1 MKGRELA
8 TVLAALRYWQQD
20 IEANDAPPISGE
32 FFADCEPLTSEEI
45 DRFCERL
52 NSQPAEP
59 LTLGSE
65 RQEQPAAGPVPA
77 AGQVPS
83 ARPARYLY
91 RPLLRPAGFATM
103 PAGLKWD
110 YVEVPREIA
119 HLRPNLP
126 VSRHRHGVIACDR
139 ELTKKEC
146 RHFDLEQVSE
156 ERAAGPSNGGL
167 GSAVG
172 HPLYETHL
180 ATLRP
185 FVSLGQWQ
193 AMSDLADT
201 GEERQF
207 FRDKAKEFAERI
219 AIMSRTYD
227 QDGKGDHATV
237 HLHYFRGESDWYIT
251 EKDMEGD
258 GTRQAFGYAVLN
270 GDEQNAELGYIDIG
284 ELTACGVELDLHF
297 SPCTLSEVKAHRE
310 RAAESAREIAEGVE
324 EDLGESR

>member
-45 DRFCERL
+45 DRLCERL
-52 NSQPAEP
+52 NRQPAEP
-59 LTLGSE
+59 LMLGSE
-65 RQEQPAAGPVPA
+65 LQEQPAAGPVPA

-83 ARPARYLY
+83 PGPARYLY

-110 YVEVPREIA
+110 YVEAAQEIA
-119 HLRPNLP
+119 HLRPTLP
-126 VSRHRHGVIACDR
+126 VSRHRYGVIACDR
-139 ELTKKEC
+139 KLTPEEC
-146 RHFDLEQVSE
+146 QRFDLKRVE
-156 ERAAGPSNGGL
+156 ESQ
-167 GSAVG
+167 S
-172 HPLYETHL
+172 HETHL
-180 ATLRP
+180 AALRP
-185 FVSLGQWQ
+185 FVSQSQWE

-207 FRDKAKEFAERI
+207 FREKAREFAERI
-219 AIMSRTYD
+219 AVMSRTYD

-237 HLHYFRGESDWYIT
+237 HLHYFHGGSEWYIT

-297 SPCTLSEVKAHRE
+297 SACTLSEVKAHRE
-310 RAAESAREIAEGVE
+310 RAAESAPEIADGVE
-324 EDLGESR
+324 EDMGESR

>member
-1 MKGRELA
+1 MKSRELA

-20 IEANDAPPISGE
+20 IEANDVPPISGE

-45 DRFCERL
+45 DGLCERL
-52 NSQPAEP
+52 NRQPAEP
-59 LTLGSE
+59 LMLGSE
-65 RQEQPAAGPVPA
+65 RQEQPAAGPVPS
-77 AGQVPS
+77 AG
-83 ARPARYLY
+83 PARYLY

-110 YVEVPREIA
+110 YVEVPLEIA

-126 VSRHRHGVIACDR
+126 VGRHRYGVVACDR
-139 ELTKKEC
+139 KLTPDEC
-146 RHFDLEQVSE
+146 RHFDLKRVE
-156 ERAAGPSNGGL
+156 EPQS
-167 GSAVG
+167 
-172 HPLYETHL
+172 YETHL

-185 FVSLGQWQ
+185 FVSRSQWEVM
-193 AMSDLADT
+193 ADLANA

-207 FRDKAKEFAERI
+207 FREKAKEFAERI
-219 AIMSRTYD
+219 ASMSRTCA
-227 QDGKGDHATV
+227 QDGKGDQATV
-237 HLHYFRGESDWYIT
+237 HLHYFHGGSDWYIT

-258 GTRQAFGYAVLN
+258 GTRQAFGYEVLN